1 MARLLADENLPGRL
15 VEVLQE
21 RGHDVWWARTEARG
35 SADEDLLALAQAQ
48 ARVVLTMD
56 KDFGVLAFRRRL
68 PAGHGVVLLRLGH
81 LRLRRLVPI
90 VVEAL
95 NRGAAQHGKFT
106 VVEEEQV
113 RMVPLP

>member
-1 MARLLADENLPGRL
+1 MARLLADENVPGHL
-15 VEVLQE
+15 VEVL
-21 RGHDVWWARTEARG
+21 RAHGHDVWWARTEARG

-48 ARVVLTMD
+48 GRVLLTQD

-81 LRLRRLVPI
+81 LRLRQLVPI
-90 VVEAL
+90 VVDAL
-95 NRGAAQHGKFT
+95 NRGAARPGKFT
-106 VVEEEQV
+106 VVEEERV